1 MTHAALPRAA
11 AHSASPHAAEH
22 APSAPELPPVR
33 DYIEDAWETPG
44 IALGPSVCDAND
56 ARALAPQRATE
67 PARLDAALA
76 AAARAFETGAWSEMP
91 AEARA
96 EALEKV
102 ATLAEA
108 RAEAMGLADA
118 RTTGAVITVTRLLAS
133 VVPHAF
139 REAAR
144 QLRAGITLTRLPGK
158 HGEVEVHFLPWGP
171 AAVIAPWNSPSV
183 IGAHKIANALAAGCP
198 VVLKPSEWAPHSCGL
213 IAEAI
218 AAAGLPKGT
227 FQMVH
232 GAAAVGGALVADA
245 RIRAVSITGGVASG
259 RAVARACAETF
270 KPAQLELGG
279 NNPLVVLE
287 DADIGRTAAGVVSLL
302 TTLNGQWCR
311 ALGRLIVPERL
322 ATPLL
327 DAVLAL
333 LAELRLGSSLAEESQ
348 MGPLIHEE
356 HRARVERA
364 VGQLVAKGGVARAST
379 KLPDLPGFF
388 FAPTLV
394 TGCAPEA
401 TLEEIFGPV
410 AAVHTYPSESEA
422 LALANQTPYGLAGYV
437 FGGDERRAL
446 AFARKVRAG
455 GVKVNGAGLMGLHP
469 SAPRGAWGL
478 SGMGDEGAFETLR
491 FFCGS
496 RVVGVV

>member
-1 MTHAALPRAA
+1 MTL
-11 AHSASPHAAEH
+11 SAERSSSPPERSSS
-22 APSAPELPPVR
+22 APDLPELPVTR

-44 IALGPSVCDAND
+44 AALGPSVCDAND
-56 ARALAPQRATE
+56 GRALAPQLATE
-67 PARLDAALA
+67 PARIEAALA
-76 AAARAFETGAWSEMP
+76 ATARAFASGGWSERS
-91 AEARA
+91 AEERA
-96 EALEKV
+96 EALDKV
-102 ATLAEA
+102 AALAES
-108 RAEAMGLADA
+108 RAEAMGIADA
-118 RTTGAVITVTRLLAS
+118 RTTGAVINVTRMLAS

-158 HGEVEVHFLPWGP
+158 NGEVEVHFLPWGP

-218 AAAGLPKGT
+218 VEAGLPQGT

-232 GAAAVGGALVADA
+232 GAAAVGSALVADA

-287 DADIGRTAAGVVSLL
+287 DADIPRTAAGVVSLL

-327 DAVLAL
+327 DAVLAS
-333 LAELRLGSSLAEESQ
+333 LAELRLGSSLAAESQ
-348 MGPLIHEE
+348 MGPLIHAE

-364 VGQLVAKGGVARAST
+364 VAELVAKGGVARSST
-379 KLPDLPGFF
+379 KLPSLPGFF

-394 TGCAPEA
+394 TGCAPED

-410 AAVHTYPSESEA
+410 AAVHTYTTEAEA

-455 GVKVNGAGLMGLHP
+455 GVKVNGAGLLSLHP

-478 SGMGDEGAFETLR
+478 SGMGDEGAVETLR

-496 RVVGVV
+496 RVVGVA